1 MGKES
6 GEFSVGKQLPKQ
18 AADRKALMQKLFWQ
32 DQGMPRRLMYHDG
45 LRGERV

>member
-6 GEFSVGKQLPKQ
+6 GEFGVGKELPKQ

-32 DQGMPRRLMYHDG
+32 DQGMSKRL
-45 LRGERV
+45 V